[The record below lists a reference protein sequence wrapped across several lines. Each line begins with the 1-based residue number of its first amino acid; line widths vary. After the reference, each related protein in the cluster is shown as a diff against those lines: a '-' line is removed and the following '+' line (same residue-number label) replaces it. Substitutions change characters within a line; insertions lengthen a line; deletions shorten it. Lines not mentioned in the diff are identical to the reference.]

1 MKTAGFTARKRNCLS
16 STELARSGCCTS
28 MRSTCESSI
37 KAASMTDIADLHSRV
52 FSTSAPDAAT
62 DEPAKGED
70 EAAE

>member
-1 MKTAGFTARKRNCLS
+1 
-16 STELARSGCCTS
+16 